1 MEGDGS
7 SREREKRESEVR
19 YRGSKSGRGWTSV
32 KKASGSEI
40 RPSDISNRNRIVD
53 HEGLGGG
60 GRHWRSL
67 EGGSDV
73 DPLEK

>member
-32 KKASGSEI
+32 KKASGSKI

-53 HEGLGGG
+53 HEGLGGWWTTLAKFG
-60 GRHWRSL
+60 GW
-67 EGGSDV
+67 
-73 DPLEK
+73 

>member
-53 HEGLGGG
+53 HEGLVGWWTTLAKFGG
-60 GRHWRSL
+60 W
-67 EGGSDV
+67 
-73 DPLEK
+73 

>member
-32 KKASGSEI
+32 KKASRSEI

-53 HEGLGGG
+53 HEGLGGWWTTLAKFG
-60 GRHWRSL
+60 GW
-67 EGGSDV
+67 
-73 DPLEK
+73 

>member
-7 SREREKRESEVR
+7 SREREKRETEVR

-53 HEGLGGG
+53 HEGLGGWWTTLAKFG
-60 GRHWRSL
+60 GW
-67 EGGSDV
+67 
-73 DPLEK
+73 

>member
-53 HEGLGGG
+53 HEGLGGWWTTLAKFG
-60 GRHWRSL
+60 GW
-67 EGGSDV
+67 
-73 DPLEK
+73 